1 MIRSLDMSLL
11 KVSHDSALMDWP
23 QYEGIAGESD
33 ARTSLARR
41 ENLRR
46 RARLLLANYLALGE
60 NEAQLLKLAAQAE
73 TADDIDFG
81 RSDCEFLFRD

>member
-1 MIRSLDMSLL
+1 MSFMQESLG
-11 KVSHDSALMDWP
+11 SALIDWP
-23 QYEGIAGESD
+23 HNDRGNGESD
-33 ARTSLARR
+33 IITTLARR

-46 RARLLLANYLALGE
+46 RARLHLALYLAEGE
-60 NEAQLLKLAAQAE
+60 NSEQMLKLAAQAE